1 MDADR
6 PWRLA
11 DLKFQDDGGT
21 RPGEI
26 GPAIVVENGGKYSLT
41 VVSHRLKLS
50 WHNLEDS
57 GRPALDLAFDASI
70 IGRKSPA
77 SLRTNIN

>member
-21 RPGEI
+21 RRGEI

-41 VVSHRLKLS
+41 VITT
-50 WHNLEDS
+50 
-57 GRPALDLAFDASI
+57 A
-70 IGRKSPA
+70 
-77 SLRTNIN
+77 